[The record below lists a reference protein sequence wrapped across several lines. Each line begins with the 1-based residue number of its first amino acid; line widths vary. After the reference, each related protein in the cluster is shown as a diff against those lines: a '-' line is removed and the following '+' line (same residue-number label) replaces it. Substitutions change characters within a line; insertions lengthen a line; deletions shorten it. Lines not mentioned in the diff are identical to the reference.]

1 MKTFKLFSKFS
12 GLKPNILK
20 CEVAGIGSL
29 KGVKM
34 AVCGIKCIDLTTETI
49 KILGVHFSYNQ
60 KLKTQK
66 NFVKSITNMQNV
78 LNLWRMRNITLQGKI
93 VIFKTLALS
102 KTVYLTLKPHSQNN

>member
-1 MKTFKLFSKFS
+1 MKTIKLFSKFS

-20 CEVAGIGSL
+20 CDVAGIGAL
-29 KGVKM
+29 KEIKM

-66 NFVKSITNMQNV
+66 NFVKSTTNMQSV
-78 LNLWRMRNITLQGKI
+78 LNLWKMRNITLEGEKI
-93 VIFKTLALS
+93 SS
-102 KTVYLTLKPHSQNN
+102 KH